1 MKTRI
6 DTMIG
11 KRIKELRKKAG
22 FTQAEMA
29 EKLNIS
35 VSGYSKLEGGY
46 RGLSIENCLV
56 ISKELGVS
64 CDYIIMGVEHQIKQD
79 ISSVVENLRA
89 AAKVANFL
97 ADSLSEQ

>member
-1 MKTRI
+1 METGI
-6 DTMIG
+6 NIVVG

-22 FTQAEMA
+22 FTQVEMA

-35 VSGYSKLEGGY
+35 VSGYSKLESGH
-46 RGLSIENCLV
+46 RGLSIENCMV

-79 ISSVVENLRA
+79 ISPVIETLRS
-89 AAKVANFL
+89 AAKVASFL